1 MSSRPALLWRGVH
14 RHLRRPA
21 DLVEQTRQLFYV
33 LALVPL
39 VVVTPGAA
47 VQAGGGWSRAA
58 VLTAGATLAIS
69 WTHRY
74 VTGVPRSALDLA
86 DVVAITV
93 FALAAPGPEW
103 VFGVLFPGMY
113 LRAVYGRTTHVA
125 AYAVAMCAGMTLA
138 ALAWPGL
145 PGRTEVNDPAIVFMT
160 LPIVGLTVIGARH
173 LAVALLAREATR
185 ERDAVLVAL
194 GGELLGVT
202 DPVEIRQRVWAAVEA
217 VCASTPGLRALLVG
231 DGDAAGRPVVARS
244 GGFVHDVAVLPPAA
258 LAPVAGGD
266 GLEVADTA
274 PLDAATGSEADW
286 VVLPALSAHRHVL
299 LAGAPGGVP
308 TEVLTALRSVGT
320 LAALALRAG
329 DERRDLE
336 VRARTDALT
345 GLANRGA
352 FAAALD
358 DAAASGTTDVWV
370 LFADLDDFKTVNDA
384 LGHAVG
390 DLLLQHVAARVAG
403 TMREQD
409 VCARLGGD
417 EFAVLVRGATEAEA
431 RAIAERLVER
441 LSAPVR
447 LDGRLVQVGASVG
460 LAPLVPGVSGDEAV
474 QRADLAMYA
483 AKSSGKNRVRTFSP
497 ALRDAVGG
505 RTLVGELRR
514 AVDEEQF
521 VVHYQPI
528 VAVADGR
535 CTAVEALVRWAHPTR
550 GLLFPAAFLEAAE
563 DSGLIVAIGES
574 VLRRA
579 CADAAGWSDDRP
591 VALHVNVAP
600 AQLADPRFP
609 AVVRACLRESG
620 LAPARL
626 VVEITESTALDLGA
640 VQSALDAL
648 TGLGVRLAVD
658 DFGTGYSA
666 LTTLRTLPVDVVKID
681 RSFVAGAGTEVVD
694 RAVLEAVVQMAG
706 RLGLETVAEG
716 VEDPAQQEFVARVGV
731 TTVQG
736 YLHSR
741 PVPCTELA
749 AWLADPARRPAGA
762 DLTAGPAVSLTPA

>member
-1 MSSRPALLWRGVH
+1 MTSRPAPPRRGVH

-21 DLVEQTRQLFYV
+21 DLVGQTRQLFFV
-33 LALVPL
+33 LAVVPL
-39 VVVTPGAA
+39 LVVTPGATA
-47 VQAGGGWSRAA
+47 QAHSGWSRTVVLAA
-58 VLTAGATLAIS
+58 GTTLAVS

-74 VTGVPRSALDLA
+74 VTGVPRSVLDLA
-86 DVVAITV
+86 DVLAITA

-113 LRAVYGRTTHVA
+113 LRAVYGRTAHVA
-125 AYAVAMCAGMTLA
+125 AYAVAMTAGMSLA
-138 ALAWPGL
+138 ALAWTAL
-145 PGRTEVNDPAIVFMT
+145 PGRTVANDPAIVFMT
-160 LPIVGLTVIGARH
+160 LPIIGLTVIGARH

-185 ERDAVLVAL
+185 ERDAALVAL
-194 GGELLGVT
+194 GGGLLGLT
-202 DPVEIRQRVWAAVEA
+202 DPVEIARRAWESVEA
-217 VCASTPGLRALLVG
+217 ICSGTPGMR
-231 DGDAAGRPVVARS
+231 
-244 GGFVHDVAVLPPAA
+244 VLM
-258 LAPVAGGD
+258 VDAGGD
-266 GLEVADTA
+266 ADLPVLAHCGEVAGA
-274 PLDAATGSEADW
+274 PPALPRTVLAPGADGGSEELGD
-286 VVLPALSAHRHVL
+286 VIPLSALAGDGTAWSALPVPSAHGQVV

-308 TEVLTALRSVGT
+308 PEVLTALRSVGT
-320 LAALALRAG
+320 LAALALQAV

-336 VRARTDALT
+336 VQARTDALT
-345 GLANRGA
+345 GLANRSS

-358 DAAASGTTDVWV
+358 DAVASGIEDVWV
-370 LFADLDDFKTVNDA
+370 LFADLDNFKTVNDA

-403 TMREQD
+403 TLREQD

-417 EFAVLVRGATEAEA
+417 EFAALVCGMSEAEA
-431 RAIAERLVER
+431 HAVAERLVER

-460 LAPLVPGVSGDEAV
+460 LAPLDPGVSGDEAV

-483 AKSSGKNRVRTFSP
+483 AKSSGKNRVRTFSA
-497 ALRDAVGG
+497 ALRDTVEG

-521 VVHYQPI
+521 TVHYQPI

-550 GLLFPAAFLEAAE
+550 GLLSPAAFLQAAE

-579 CADAAGWSDDRP
+579 CADAAGWSDRGQP

-609 AVVRACLRESG
+609 AVVRECLRESG
-620 LAPARL
+620 LAPELL
-626 VVEITESTALDLGA
+626 VVEVTESTALDLGA
-640 VQSALDAL
+640 VQCALDAL
-648 TGLGVRLAVD
+648 AGLGVLLAVD

-666 LTTLRTLPVDVVKID
+666 LTTLRTLRVDVVKID
-681 RSFVAGAGTEVVD
+681 RSFVVGAGTEVVD
-694 RAVLEAVVQMAG
+694 RAVLEAVAEIAG

-716 VEDPAQQEFVARVGV
+716 VEDEAQQEFVARAGV
-731 TTVQG
+731 TNVQG

-741 PVPCTELA
+741 PVPCAELT
-749 AWLADPARRPAGA
+749 AWLADPARRPV
-762 DLTAGPAVSLTPA
+762 PAALLPA

>member
-1 MSSRPALLWRGVH
+1 MSPAPALLWRGVR

-39 VVVTPGAA
+39 LVVTPGAA
-47 VQAGGGWSRAA
+47 AQAGSGWSRSV
-58 VLTAGATLAIS
+58 VLTAAATLAGS

-74 VTGVPRSALDLA
+74 VTRAARPVLDLA
-86 DVVAITV
+86 DVLAVTV
-93 FALAAPGPEW
+93 FALAAPRPEW

-113 LRAVYGRTTHVA
+113 LRAVYGRTVHVG
-125 AYAVAMCAGMTLA
+125 AYAVAMCGGMTLA

-145 PGRTEVNDPAIVFMT
+145 PGRTEVNDPAIVLMT
-160 LPIVGLTVIGARH
+160 LPIVLLTVIGARH

-185 ERDAVLVAL
+185 ERDAVLVSL
-194 GGELLGVT
+194 GGGLLGLT
-202 DPVEIRQRVWAAVEA
+202 DSAEIMRQAWASVEA
-217 VCASTPGLRALLVG
+217 ICSRTPGLRVVLVDAGGAADLPVLARTGSFVG
-231 DGDAAGRPVVARS
+231 DAPALPRGVLEAGTGR
-244 GGFVHDVAVLPPAA
+244 DVLAVT
-258 LAPVAGGD
+258 
-266 GLEVADTA
+266 DTA
-274 PLDAATGSEADW
+274 PLRAMGGTADRWEALP
-286 VVLPALSAHRHVL
+286 LPAHREHVL

-308 TEVLTALRSVGT
+308 AEVLTALRSVAT
-320 LAALALRAG
+320 LAALALQAG

-345 GLANRGA
+345 GLANRSA

-358 DAAASGTTDVWV
+358 EAVAAGSADVWV
-370 LFADLDDFKTVNDA
+370 VFADLDDFKTVNDA

-390 DLLLQHVAARVAG
+390 DLLLQHVAARVTG
-403 TMREQD
+403 TLRDQD

-417 EFAVLVRGATEAEA
+417 EFAALVCGATETEA
-431 RAIAERLVER
+431 RTIAERLVER

-447 LDGRLVQVGASVG
+447 LDGRLVQIGASVG
-460 LAPLVPGVSGDEAV
+460 LAPLTPGVSGDEVV

-550 GLLFPAAFLEAAE
+550 GLLSPAAFLGSAE
-563 DSGLIVAIGES
+563 DSGLIVAIGEW

-579 CADAAGWSDDRP
+579 CADAADWSDGGRP

-609 AVVRACLRESG
+609 ATVRACLRESG
-620 LAPARL
+620 LAPELL
-626 VVEITESTALDLGA
+626 VVEVTESTALDLGA
-640 VQSALDAL
+640 VQDALDAL
-648 TGLGVRLAVD
+648 SGLGVRLAVD

-681 RSFVAGAGTEVVD
+681 RSFVVGAGTEVVD
-694 RAVLEAVVQMAG
+694 RAVLEAVVQMAD

-716 VEDPAQQEFVARVGV
+716 VEDDAQQAFVARAGV

-741 PVPCTELA
+741 PVPCADLT
-749 AWLADPARRPAGA
+749 AWLADPARRPV
-762 DLTAGPAVSLTPA
+762 TASLTPA

>member
-1 MSSRPALLWRGVH
+1 MSSRPTLLWRGVH

-39 VVVTPGAA
+39 LVVTPGAA
-47 VQAGGGWSRAA
+47 AQSGGGWSRAA
-58 VLTAGATLAIS
+58 VLTAGATLATS

-86 DVVAITV
+86 DVVAVTV

-113 LRAVYGRTTHVA
+113 LRAVYGRTAHVA

-320 LAALALRAG
+320 LAALALQAG

-345 GLANRGA
+345 GLANRSA

-358 DAAASGTTDVWV
+358 EAVAAGSADVWV
-370 LFADLDDFKTVNDA
+370 VFADLDDFKTVNDA

-390 DLLLQHVAARVAG
+390 DLLLQHVAARVTG
-403 TMREQD
+403 TLRDQD

-417 EFAVLVRGATEAEA
+417 EFAALVCGATETEA
-431 RAIAERLVER
+431 RTIAERLVER

-447 LDGRLVQVGASVG
+447 LDGRLVQIGASVG
-460 LAPLVPGVSGDEAV
+460 LAPLTPGVSGDEAV

-535 CTAVEALVRWAHPTR
+535 CTAVEALVRWAHPAR
-550 GLLFPAAFLEAAE
+550 GLLPPAAFLESAE
-563 DSGLIVAIGES
+563 DSGLIVAIGQW

-579 CADAAGWSDDRP
+579 CADAADWSDGGRP

-609 AVVRACLRESG
+609 ATVRACLRESG
-620 LAPARL
+620 LAPQLL
-626 VVEITESTALDLGA
+626 VVEVTESTALDLGA
-640 VQSALDAL
+640 VQDALDAL
-648 TGLGVRLAVD
+648 SGLGVRLAVD

-681 RSFVAGAGTEVVD
+681 RSFVVGAGTEVVD
-694 RAVLEAVVQMAG
+694 RAVLEAVVQMAD

-716 VEDPAQQEFVARVGV
+716 VEDDAQQAFVARAGV

-741 PVPCTELA
+741 PVPCADLT
-749 AWLADPARRPAGA
+749 AWLADPARRPV
-762 DLTAGPAVSLTPA
+762 TASLTPA